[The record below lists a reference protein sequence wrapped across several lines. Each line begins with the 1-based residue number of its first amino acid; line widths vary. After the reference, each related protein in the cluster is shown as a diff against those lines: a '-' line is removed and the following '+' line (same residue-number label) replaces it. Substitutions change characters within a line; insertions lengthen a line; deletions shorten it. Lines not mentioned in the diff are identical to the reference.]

1 MDETARYVKS
11 IRLAWEKLRIVY
23 NAVLLLEGL
32 TWVSAWWEVEKVT
45 ENPYYRVG
53 GMWSLA
59 ILFGVVAN
67 ALYCLGPLAEV
78 CAYRFFGWRMD
89 RGRYFLFGAG
99 LLCSIAVVFFFGHLT
114 FWRMLYYLRTGHATS

>member
-1 MDETARYVKS
+1 MDESARYVKS
-11 IRLAWEKLRIVY
+11 VRVAWEKSRIIY

-32 TWVSAWWEVEKVT
+32 TWACAMWEVEKVT

-59 ILFGVVAN
+59 IVFGVVAN
-67 ALYCLGPLAEV
+67 AFYCLGPLAEV
-78 CAYRFFGWRMD
+78 CAYRFLGWRMS
-89 RGRYFLFGAG
+89 RARYLLFAGG
-99 LLCSIAVVFFFGHLT
+99 LLFSIAVVFFFGHLM